1 MVNGTSRR
9 NFLRYSTLAGLGLTL
24 NPFSSYVHMERDVL
38 PSKCND
44 DLKDGQQRV
53 TILQSTDVHCQLHPH
68 DEMFW
73 ENDQM
78 VFRTTGG
85 YAHLATFFRQ
95 MRLNNPNTFIIDT
108 GDMFQ
113 GSQLSV
119 ETTGKAIQP
128 ILNAIG
134 YDLYLPGNWEVVYYK
149 KAMQQLLGGLSAP
162 KICANMYHD
171 VGDGRKGEL
180 IFPPYYTWSAAGI
193 KIGFVGYTDPLVP
206 IRQSPAYSKGIIYTK
221 PEENLEHYVSV
232 LREQEQCN
240 MVILLSHLGLSQQIA
255 LSNSN
260 ACKGVDYIF
269 GGDTHERVRTPIY
282 GKYSKV
288 VEPGAFGS
296 FVGKLDLIVENGE
309 IINERYELIEINSK
323 SYAPDNTV
331 ESTIQ
336 KNEGPFKEKMNQ
348 LVGYSKVPLYRYFVV
363 ENTIDTLIIDAL
375 KWKVGTDI
383 VLSNGFRFCPPNNT
397 RDNTGNIP
405 ITEGYLFDMLPVD
418 AQVRT
423 GKVSGAQIMTWLEK
437 ELNNVFAT
445 DASQRIG
452 GWMVKFKGMKVEF
465 KAFVEFGKRVQSVL
479 INDVPL
485 DNATLYSVCACERE
499 GDPPDMLCRMTD
511 VTEARNTNYSLHR
524 VLKDYLKVN
533 SPVSPLPE
541 MNAVILDASKDMLS
555 QVSGV
560 DYQFS

>member
-24 NPFSSYVHMERDVL
+24 NPFSSYVHMEGDVL
-38 PSKCND
+38 PSNCND

-53 TILQSTDVHCQLHPH
+53 IILQSTDVHCQLHPH

-171 VGDGRKGEL
+171 IGDGRKGEL

-309 IINERYELIEINSK
+309 IINERYDLIEINSK
-323 SYAPDNTV
+323 SYAPDNIV

-423 GKVSGAQIMTWLEK
+423 GKVSGAQIIAWLEK

-485 DNATLYSVCACERE
+485 NNNMQYSVCACERE

-511 VTEARNTNYSLHR
+511 VTDARNTNYSLHR

-533 SPVSPLPE
+533 SPVAPLPE